1 MSSSFRN
8 LCRAAPILALAAA
21 ADAWAQET
29 VITPAVDVGAEWDSN
44 REMLPET
51 ANADSSM
58 SYRATLETTLS
69 RRTPRSQTTFRPRI
83 VAQEFPDRSGIDPI
97 EGFLDLRTNYQTL
110 KGNLGLLG
118 RWARQDAIHAEF
130 SDAAFDDFDPN
141 DPQAGEQSIVLVGR
155 TRTTTQVMPTFAY
168 SITETTQLDANVEYL
183 AVDYSDDVSG
193 VSQSYTSPSAEVTIA
208 HEVTPRAQI
217 AIGPYYARF
226 ETDDDINKTDTIGA
240 VASWRY
246 RWSEITFAMISLRFE
261 RNDVEDQ
268 RLLEPQEEST
278 DWGIEFSGART
289 MRVGSMRYSLGRFLS
304 PSTIGSRRQSD
315 QFRFQYDR
323 PLSPRI
329 EFGFATRLARDTRVG
344 SDPFATGTTTG
355 DGRRERARAE
365 LNLRWM
371 MSRTM
376 YIGTGYR
383 FAWQNF
389 DGPNDGAK
397 NHAVLL
403 TFGYRAFTPQR

>member
-1 MSSSFRN
+1 MSSSFRK

-21 ADAWAQET
+21 ADAWAQQT

-58 SYRATLETTLS
+58 SYKATLETTFA
-69 RRTPRSQTTFRPRI
+69 RNTPRSQTTFRPRI

-97 EGFLDLRTNYQTL
+97 EAFVDLRTNYRTL
-110 KGNLGLLG
+110 KGSFDLLG
-118 RWARQDAIHAEF
+118 RWARQDSIHAEF
-130 SDAAFDDFDPN
+130 SDAVFDDFDPTN
-141 DPQAGEQSIVLVGR
+141 PQAGEQSIVLVGR
-155 TRTTTQVMPTFAY
+155 TRTTTQVSPSFAY
-168 SITETTQLDANVEYL
+168 SLTETTQLETQIEYL
-183 AVDYSDDVSG
+183 AVDYSQDVSG
-193 VSQSYTSPSAEVTIA
+193 TSQSYTSPYAQITLA
-208 HEVTPRAQI
+208 HELTQRSQI
-217 AIGPYYARF
+217 AFGPYYSHF
-226 ETDDDINKTDTIGA
+226 ETDDDINKTDTVGA

-246 RWSEITFAMISLRFE
+246 RWSEITYAMIAVRAE
-261 RNDVEDQ
+261 RNEVEDQ
-268 RLLEPQEEST
+268 RLVPPQEEST

-289 MRVGSMRYSLGRFLS
+289 LRVGSMRYSLGRFLS

-323 PLSPRI
+323 PLSPRVD
-329 EFGFATRLARDTRVG
+329 FGVAARMARDTRVG
-344 SDPFATGTTTG
+344 SDPFSTGG

-365 LNLRWM
+365 MNLRWM
-371 MSRTM
+371 MTRTM
-376 YIGTGYR
+376 YIGAGYR

-389 DGPNDGAK
+389 DGPDDVAK
-397 NHAVLL
+397 NHAVLI